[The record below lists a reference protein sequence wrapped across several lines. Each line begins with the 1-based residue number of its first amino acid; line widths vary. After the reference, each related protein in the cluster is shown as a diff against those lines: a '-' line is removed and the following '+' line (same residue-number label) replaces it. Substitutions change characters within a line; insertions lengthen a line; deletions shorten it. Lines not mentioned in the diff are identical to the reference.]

1 MIKYLVC
8 LVLAWVPFIT
18 PLVAQENATGNYL
31 KLLYKYADTLGP
43 FGSSANGEMEIIRDP
58 ALITQIE
65 AQTGRK
71 AGIIHQGPYWILL
84 NDPVRFPCG
93 NTGIYGR
100 LLWVN
105 SLEGTPGVAV
115 LPILP
120 DGRIVL
126 NYPKNN
132 AESPWL

>member
-43 FGSSANGEMEIIRDP
+43 FGSSANGEIEIIRDP

-71 AGIIHQGPYWILL
+71 AGIIQ
-84 NDPVRFPCG
+84 N
-93 NTGIYGR
+93 
-100 LLWVN
+100 
-105 SLEGTPGVAV
+105 
-115 LPILP
+115 
-120 DGRIVL
+120 
-126 NYPKNN
+126 
-132 AESPWL
+132 